1 VSVVVYFVF
10 RSTASF
16 FSSLAA
22 GILIDVDHIF
32 DYSFHRG
39 ITLKIKDIYTWCAA
53 RKYRFVFLFLHSL
66 DLVILLWI
74 IIWFFKLGIFW
85 VAFAIG
91 ITQHMALDL
100 IFNREVKAP
109 AYFLAFRVIKGFRRE
124 DILK

>member
-1 VSVVVYFVF
+1 MVYFVF

-16 FSSLAA
+16 CSSLAA

-32 DYSFHRG
+32 DYYFHWG

-74 IIWFFKLGIFW
+74 TIWFFKLGVFW
-85 VAFAIG
+85 IAFAIG
-91 ITQHMALDL
+91 ITQHMVLDL
-100 IFNREVKAP
+100 MFNREVIKAP
-109 AYFLAFRVIKGFRRE
+109 AYFLTFRIIKGFRRE